1 MTLRPYSSSPLR
13 ALLQVG
19 ADVAVV
25 VWSWFWVRFAMAVDD
40 AVRSVGDVGYRVQG
54 GAAGIKDGLDGAA
67 DQAGQVPL
75 VGDTFGKPFTAAGGA
90 AQTIADAGRDL
101 GDRVTGLALPLALV
115 VALAPVLSVVLLW
128 LPARYRFARR
138 AGETAALAAMPGGQS
153 LLALRALATRPVHDI
168 ARISPDAVEAW
179 RRDDA
184 DVVARLAALEQ
195 RRAGV
200 RPRPVRAS
208 PAALGGTSGA

>member
-1 MTLRPYSSSPLR
+1 MRLRPYSASPLR
-13 ALLQVG
+13 ALLQLGTDLLVVG
-19 ADVAVV
+19 
-25 VWSWFWVRFAMAVDD
+25 WCWFWVRFAMAVDD

-54 GAAGIKDGLDGAA
+54 GAAGIRTGLDNAA

-75 VGDTFGKPFTAAGGA
+75 VGDTFGKPFSAAGGA

-101 GDRVTGLALPLALV
+101 GDRITGLALPLALV

-138 AGETAALAAMPGGQS
+138 AGETAALAAVPGGQR

-179 RRDDA
+179 RTDDP

-200 RPRPVRAS
+200 RPGPPRSS
-208 PAALGGTSGA
+208 PAVVGGTGG